1 MFKDIINNLT
11 NKITDKVNTIK
22 EENNQYKKLLEE
34 TTTLNNLYPIPQILK
49 EIQLNRINVVTTECP
64 DINKEKAQIIVN
76 LIPLEETYLSINY
89 AKEVK
94 TNKEY
99 YFIATNKYLWIITTT
114 NYGIYQY
121 TNFNCQI
128 IKNNLMS
135 KIILI
140 NNILFEIS
148 GTDNKINTFISILTN
163 PTIRNSIINE
173 KINYLCGIIPTYQKI
188 NSIYSGIS
196 LDNESNIV
204 FHTKE
209 NNYKYKTT
217 DIAYYEILLDNS
229 IIYSNKNNTANKITN
244 FQNNCYQISIRITT
258 KNNNQIIIPILEPN
272 AFNTKYQRT
281 DTIFQTNFNFAKEII
296 EKLKEITPTTY

>member
-22 EENNQYKKLLEE
+22 KENNQYKKLLEE
-34 TTTLNNLYPIPQILK
+34 TTILNNLYPIPQISK
-49 EIQLNRINVVTTECP
+49 EIQLNKINDITLECP
-64 DINKEKAQIIVN
+64 DINKEKAQIITN
-76 LIPLEETYLSINY
+76 LIPIEETYLSINY

-99 YFIATNKYLWIITTT
+99 YLIATTKYLWIISQ
-114 NYGIYQY
+114 NKYGIYQY

-135 KIILI
+135 KIILM

-148 GTDNKINTFISILTN
+148 GTDNKINSFISIITN
-163 PTIRNSIINE
+163 PTIRNTIIKE
-173 KINYLCGIIPTYQKI
+173 KTNYLCGIVPTYQKI
-188 NSIYSGIS
+188 NAIYSGIS

-209 NNYKYKTT
+209 RSFKYKTL
-217 DIAYYEILLDNS
+217 DIIYYEILLDNS
-229 IIYSNKNNTANKITN
+229 IIFSNKNNTANKITN

-258 KNNNQIIIPILEPN
+258 KDNTQILIPILEPN
-272 AFNTKYQRT
+272 TFNTKYQRT
-281 DTIFQTNFNFAKEII
+281 DTIFQTNFNFAKELI
-296 EKLKEITPTTY
+296 EKLKEITSTIY

>member
-22 EENNQYKKLLEE
+22 NENNQYKKLLKE
-34 TTTLNNLYPIPQILK
+34 TVILNNLFPISRTPQVA
-49 EIQLNRINVVTTECP
+49 QPNRTNTITTECP
-64 DINKEKAQIIVN
+64 DINKEKAQLIAN
-76 LIPLEETYLSINY
+76 LIPLEETFLSINY

-94 TNKEY
+94 TNIEY
-99 YFIATNKYLWIITTT
+99 YLIATTKYLWIINPT

-163 PTIRNSIINE
+163 PNIRDSIIKE
-173 KINYLCGIIPTYQKI
+173 KTNYLCGITPTYQKI

-204 FHTKE
+204 FHTKK
-209 NNYKYKTT
+209 NNYKYKIE
-217 DIAYYEILLDNS
+217 DIAYYEILLDNLV
-229 IIYSNKNNTANKITN
+229 IFSNKNNTANKITN

-258 KNNNQIIIPILEPN
+258 KNNTQIIIPILEPN
-272 AFNTKYQRT
+272 TFNTKYQRT

-296 EKLKEITPTTY
+296 EKLKEITTTY

>member
-34 TTTLNNLYPIPQILK
+34 TTTLNYLFPIPQTTQI
-49 EIQLNRINVVTTECP
+49 IHLNRINTITTECP
-64 DINKEKAQIIVN
+64 DINKEKAQLIAN

-89 AKEVK
+89 ANEVK

-99 YFIATNKYLWIITTT
+99 YFIATTKYLWIINPT

-148 GTDNKINTFISILTN
+148 GTDTKINTFISILTN
-163 PTIRNSIINE
+163 PTIRESIIKE
-173 KINYLCGIIPTYQKI
+173 RTNYLCGIIPTYQKI
-188 NSIYSGIS
+188 NSIYSGMS
-196 LDNESNIV
+196 LDDESNIV

-209 NNYKYKTT
+209 NNYKYKIE

-229 IIYSNKNNTANKITN
+229 VIYSNKNNTANKITN

-258 KNNNQIIIPILEPN
+258 KDNTQIIIPILEPN

-281 DTIFQTNFNFAKEII
+281 DTIFQTNFNFAKELI

>member
-1 MFKDIINNLT
+1 MFKNIINNLT
-11 NKITDKVNTIK
+11 TKITDKVNTIK

-34 TTTLNNLYPIPQILK
+34 TTTLTKLFPIPQLSQEIK
-49 EIQLNRINVVTTECP
+49 EDKIKTITLECP
-64 DINKEKAQIIVN
+64 DINNDKAKIISN
-76 LIPLEETYLSINY
+76 LIPIEETYLTVNY

-99 YFIATNKYLWIITTT
+99 YFITTTKYLWIINPTT
-114 NYGIYQY
+114 YGIYQY
-121 TNFNCQI
+121 ENFNCSI

-140 NNILFEIS
+140 NNILFEMS

-163 PTIRNSIINE
+163 PTIRETIIKE
-173 KINYLCGIIPTYQKI
+173 KTKYLCGIIPIYQKI

-196 LDNESNIV
+196 LDNESNII

-209 NNYKYKTT
+209 NNYKYKIS
-217 DIAYYEILLDNS
+217 DINYYEILLDNAV
-229 IIYSNKNNTANKITN
+229 IFSNKNDTANKITN
-244 FQNNCYQISIRITT
+244 FQNSCYQINIRITT
-258 KNNNQIIIPILEPN
+258 KDNTLIIIPILEPN

-281 DTIFQTNFNFAKEII
+281 DTIFQNNLNFAKELI
-296 EKLKEITPTTY
+296 EKLKEITPTIY

>member
-34 TTTLNNLYPIPQILK
+34 TSTLNNLFPIPQIPQV
-49 EIQLNRINVVTTECP
+49 IQLNKTNTITTECP
-64 DINKEKAQIIVN
+64 DINKEKAQLIAN

-99 YFIATNKYLWIITTT
+99 YLIATTKYLWIINLT

-163 PTIRNSIINE
+163 PTTRESIIKE
-173 KINYLCGIIPTYQKI
+173 KTSYLCGIIPTYQKI

-196 LDNESNIV
+196 LDNESNII

-209 NNYKYKTT
+209 NNYKYKIE
-217 DIAYYEILLDNS
+217 DLAYYEILLDNS
-229 IIYSNKNNTANKITN
+229 VIYSNKNNTANKITN

-258 KNNNQIIIPILEPN
+258 KDNTQIIIPILEPN

-281 DTIFQTNFNFAKEII
+281 DTIFQTNFNFAKELI